1 MPRWSAAD
9 TFEELVRAILRNQ
22 PLREKSVLT
31 AKALRHIFLSADGVT
46 ARIFRMM
53 NTLAIAAVEDG
64 VEKITDEAVLA
75 WTPMISGEGAF
86 V

>member
-1 MPRWSAAD
+1 LAVP
-9 TFEELVRAILRNQ
+9 VRAILRNQ

-53 NTLAIAAVEDG
+53 NTLAIAASKTASKKSRMKRFSPG
-64 VEKITDEAVLA
+64 H
-75 WTPMISGEGAF
+75 P
-86 V
+86 